1 MIADFAYQFS
11 IEKST
16 PEGRWT
22 FALIV
27 IVLAAILIWAIFK
40 NGKE

>member
-1 MIADFAYQFS
+1 MIADALQFS

-16 PEGRWT
+16 PEGRRT

-27 IVLAAILIWAIFK
+27 MVLAAILIWAIFK
-40 NGKE
+40 NGKK